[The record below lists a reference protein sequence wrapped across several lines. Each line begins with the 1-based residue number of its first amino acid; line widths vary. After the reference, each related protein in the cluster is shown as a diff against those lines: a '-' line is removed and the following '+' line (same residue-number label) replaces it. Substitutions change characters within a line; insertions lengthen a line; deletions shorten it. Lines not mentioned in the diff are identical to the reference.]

1 MERKFCITSYLNG
14 TSMRGIQKTLS
25 IIYNKKIH
33 IQNIVHWI
41 KNADKILKEEIE
53 ERQKEVKS
61 KEIKI
66 LEMDETRRQTE
77 IKRACFDLV
86 FHFFIFI
93 LLFIT

>member
-1 MERKFCITSYLNG
+1 
-14 TSMRGIQKTLS
+14 MRGIQKTLS

-66 LEMDETRRQTE
+66 LEMDETRNQTMMCLHNHCSLSFGKVSTE
-77 IKRACFDLV
+77 FTK
-86 FHFFIFI
+86 
-93 LLFIT
+93 